1 MKRWMLALAAM
12 ALLVGACASAAP
24 RQGIVESVA
33 PAAPGEVFGRA
44 DLAASSPE
52 LSNAKSGAEAQTS
65 AAAASAD
72 RIVLR
77 NASRTLVVNDPA
89 KTAEEIGAMTV
100 AAGGFVV
107 NSYIYETTYAELD
120 HPVNQGNI
128 TVRVPAEKL
137 DAVLKQLEALAVEVR
152 SRNISGQDVTAE
164 YTDLQSRLRNLQAAE
179 AQLREIL
186 ASATKTEDVM
196 YVFNQLTQ
204 IRSEIEVLQGQIRYY
219 EESAAYAAITVELM
233 PFIPTQPLQIGG
245 WHPTGTAR
253 QALQSLIRGLQNLVD
268 LLIYVGI
275 CGIPLLVLFGLPLF
289 FIIRWAIRRSRKGKS
304 ASA

>member
-1 MKRWMLALAAM
+1 MKRWMLALAVTS
-12 ALLVGACASAAP
+12 LLLGACAAAP
-24 RQGIVESVA
+24 SRQASVESLA
-33 PAAPGEVFGRA
+33 PAELMGRA
-44 DLAASSPE
+44 DIAQGAPEAA
-52 LSNAKSGAEAQTS
+52 NAKTGVD
-65 AAAASAD
+65 ASVGISPMSSD

-89 KTAEEIGAMTV
+89 KTAEDIGTITV
-100 AAGGFVV
+100 GVGGFVV

-137 DAVLKQLEALAVEVR
+137 DAVLKQIEALAVEVR

-186 ASATKTEDVM
+186 ASATRTEDVM
-196 YVFNQLTQ
+196 SVFNQLTQ

-219 EESAAYAAITVELM
+219 DESAQFAAISVELM
-233 PFIPTQPLQIGG
+233 PYIPTQPLQIGG

-268 LLIYVGI
+268 VLIYVGI
-275 CGIPLLVLFGLPLF
+275 CGVPILIVFGLPLF
-289 FIIRWAIRRSRKGKS
+289 FLVRWGLRRSRKSK
-304 ASA
+304 ATPAA

>member
-1 MKRWMLALAAM
+1 MKRWMLALTAM
-12 ALLVGACASAAP
+12 ALLLGACASAAT
-24 RQGIVESVA
+24 RQANVESYAPAELMGQADVA
-33 PAAPGEVFGRA
+33 PAAPEVR
-44 DLAASSPE
+44 
-52 LSNAKSGAEAQTS
+52 NAKSGVDASTGSVGATS
-65 AAAASAD
+65 SD

-77 NASRTLVVNDPA
+77 NASRSLVVDDPA
-89 KTAEEIGAMTV
+89 KTAEQIGALASEM
-100 AAGGFVV
+100 GGFVV

-120 HPVNQGNI
+120 HTVNQGNI
-128 TVRVPAEKL
+128 TIRVPAEKL
-137 DAVLKQLEALAVEVR
+137 DQVLKQIEALAIEVT

-219 EESAAYAAITVELM
+219 DESAQFAAISVELM
-233 PFIPTQPLQIGG
+233 PYIPTQPLQIGG

-253 QALQSLIRGLQNLVD
+253 QALQTLIRGLQSLVD

-275 CGIPLLVLFGLPLF
+275 CGLPLVVVFGLPLF
-289 FIIRWAIRRSRKGKS
+289 FIIRWAARRSRKNKT

>member
-1 MKRWMLALAAM
+1 MKKWMLALAAM
-12 ALLVGACASAAP
+12 ALLLGACASAAM
-24 RQGIVESVA
+24 RNGIVESVA
-33 PAAPGEVFGRA
+33 PAAPSEFGRA
-44 DLAASSPE
+44 DLAYPA
-52 LSNAKSGAEAQTS
+52 LDAGNVKTGAEAQVS
-65 AAAASAD
+65 GSAASAD

-89 KTAEEIGAMTV
+89 KTAEEIGALTV

-137 DAVLKQLEALAVEVR
+137 DAMLKQFEALAVEVR

-219 EESAAYAAITVELM
+219 EESAAYAAISVELL

-275 CGIPLLVLFGLPLF
+275 CGIPLLVVFGLPLF
-289 FIIRWAIRRSRKGKS
+289 FIIRWAARRSRKGKS
-304 ASA
+304 APSA